1 MKILI
6 LEFEIILS
14 ETIFLFLFFEC
25 SLTKYESTYL
35 NIRKNNIEK
44 TK

>member
-14 ETIFLFLFFEC
+14 ETIFFFFEC